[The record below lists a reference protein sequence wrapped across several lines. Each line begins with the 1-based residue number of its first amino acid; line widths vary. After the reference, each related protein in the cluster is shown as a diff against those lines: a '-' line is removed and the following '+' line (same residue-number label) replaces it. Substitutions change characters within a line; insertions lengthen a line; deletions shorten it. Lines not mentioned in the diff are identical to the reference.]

1 MARRLPP
8 LLVLLALAALAGP
21 PAAPAAG
28 GDAATRPFPRGFAWG
43 VATAG
48 FQVEAGGTPSGGDR
62 RSDWWAWARGARG
75 VSGDDVTDGPGDW
88 HPAVFR
94 RDVALA
100 RGLHARVF
108 RLGVEWSRVFPRST
122 RAVRLSARP
131 TRAQLRRLDRL
142 ADHRALRRYRGMLRA
157 VRRAGLRPF
166 LTVSHFTLPL
176 WVHDGLATQRALA
189 GRGPDDPLPRFTRP
203 AGWLDAGTVAEF
215 RKYAAYLAWRLGD
228 LVRFWTPLNEPLV
241 LATAG
246 YVNVPGVLAQNFP
259 PGAFS
264 YTAAITAVEHLVRAN
279 AVAYDVLHRLD
290 RDARVG
296 LVHNMIA
303 FTPADP
309 ASAADR
315 AATAHADRLF
325 NRLWLDATV
334 EGRLDRDADGV
345 IGPGERD
352 RRAAGKA
359 DFVGVNFYF
368 RGRVAAAGAPL
379 SRRIPLLDFLP
390 STGYRT
396 PGAPTAPPCPTTCNE
411 LGSEEHPA
419 GLRDVLRTAGRY
431 GKPVYITE
439 NGTADAGD
447 ALRRSYLVQQ
457 LAVLRRAMADRVA
470 DVRGWFHWSLVDNFE
485 WASGYRPRFGLWS
498 YDPRTLRRTARP
510 SAVLVR
516 GIFGANRLRP
526 RVLERYATPPLGG

>member
-1 MARRLPP
+1 M
-8 LLVLLALAALAGP
+8 
-21 PAAPAAG
+21 
-28 GDAATRPFPRGFAWG
+28 
-43 VATAG
+43 
-48 FQVEAGGTPSGGDR
+48 
-62 RSDWWAWARGARG
+62 
-75 VSGDDVTDGPGDW
+75 
-88 HPAVFR
+88 
-94 RDVALA
+94 
-100 RGLHARVF
+100 
-108 RLGVEWSRVFPRST
+108 
-122 RAVRLSARP
+122 
-131 TRAQLRRLDRL
+131 
-142 ADHRALRRYRGMLRA
+142 
-157 VRRAGLRPF
+157 
-166 LTVSHFTLPL
+166 
-176 WVHDGLATQRALA
+176 
-189 GRGPDDPLPRFTRP
+189 
-203 AGWLDAGTVAEF
+203 
-215 RKYAAYLAWRLGD
+215 
-228 LVRFWTPLNEPLV
+228 
-241 LATAG
+241 
-246 YVNVPGVLAQNFP
+246 
-259 PGAFS
+259 
-264 YTAAITAVEHLVRAN
+264 RAN
-279 AVAYDVLHRLD
+279 AAAYDVLHRLD

-309 ASAADR
+309 ASADDR

-334 EGRLDRDADGV
+334 RGRLDRNADGV

-411 LGSEEHPA
+411 LGSEEYPA

-447 ALRRSYLVQQ
+447 ALRRRYLVQQ

-510 SAVLVR
+510 SAALVR

-526 RVLERYATPPLGG
+526 AVLERYATPPLGR